1 MPSQTFDTYPQGL
14 LRREHP
20 RATPPAFVREAL
32 NVVAARGRWRSR
44 PGVRPFTA
52 AKSAGVLRG
61 LHTHYRVDGTRDFLS
76 AAAATIQRNPPYGDP
91 VTLALTS
98 MPSTEQTRV
107 DPTEGARFIS
117 ISGTDGLTF
126 IYDGVN
132 PNMKWDG
139 TALTKMGLPKPTNAP
154 AAPSAIGGSVNP
166 GQRNYAYTLW
176 TPYHES
182 EPSPLLTVTQAAT
195 GGKRFASPVN
205 GVDFDDPQ
213 VTRWKLYAT
222 QAGGAQLFLIGKAD
236 LTVSIDHTVADNAL
250 GPVPLEQLVN
260 DPPWGKF
267 FTLVEH
273 TGIVFGV
280 DVTDR
285 NLVRFCHS
293 TKDYVS
299 PEGWPF
305 GNTVPVAHG
314 DGDEIQILAS
324 FGDQLVVFKR
334 KGIWSISGDLNS
346 GFDVNPVLA
355 SGGAQR
361 TGIGCIAAGAVIH
374 LENEI
379 IFPSRDGFYVI
390 ERGSSFESQR
400 LHARKLSNPID
411 ALYQCSNFA
420 LGAAA
425 SYDRK
430 RQVYIYWSHG

>member
-14 LRREHP
+14 LQREHP
-20 RATPPAFVREAL
+20 RATPPEFVREAL
-32 NVVAARGRWRSR
+32 NVAVVRGRWRSR

-52 AKSAGVLRG
+52 AKSGGIIRG
-61 LHTHYRVDGTRDFLS
+61 IHTHYRADGTRDFLS
-76 AAAATIQRNPPYGDP
+76 AAAALIQRNPPYGDP
-91 VTLALTS
+91 VTLPLTS

-107 DPTEGARFIS
+107 DPTAGVRFLS
-117 ISGTDGLTF
+117 VSGTSGLTF

-132 PNMKWDG
+132 PNLKWDG
-139 TALTKMGLPKPTNAP
+139 TALTKMGQPTPTNAP
-154 AAPSAIGGSVNP
+154 AAPTNIAGSVNP
-166 GQRNYAYTLW
+166 GQRNYVYTLW

-182 EPSPLLTVTQAAT
+182 EPSPVLAVTQAAT
-195 GGKRFASPVN
+195 GGKRFASPAN

-213 VTRWKLYAT
+213 VTQWKLYAT
-222 QAGGAQLFLIGKAD
+222 RAAGAQLFFVGKAD
-236 LTVSIDHTVADNAL
+236 LTVSIDHTVADNSL
-250 GPVPLEQLVN
+250 GPSSLEQLVN
-260 DPPWGKF
+260 DPPVGKF

-273 TGIVFGV
+273 QSIVFGV

-293 TKDYVS
+293 TKDYLA

-314 DGDEIQILAS
+314 DGDEIQLLAS
-324 FGDQLVVFKR
+324 FGDQLIVFKR
-334 KGIWSISGDLNS
+334 LGVWTISGSLND
-346 GFDVNPVLA
+346 GWNVNPVLA

-390 ERGSSFESQR
+390 ERGSSLESQKV
-400 LHARKLSNPID
+400 HARKISNAID
-411 ALYQCSNFA
+411 TLYACANFA

-430 RQVYIYWSHG
+430 RQVYIYWGHG